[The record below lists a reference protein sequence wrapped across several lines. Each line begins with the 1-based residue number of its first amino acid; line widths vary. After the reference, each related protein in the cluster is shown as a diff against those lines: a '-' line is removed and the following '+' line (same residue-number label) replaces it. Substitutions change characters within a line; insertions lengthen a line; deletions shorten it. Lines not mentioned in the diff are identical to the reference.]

1 MTLGTAVL
9 VLVLALIGIVL
20 AHKYMRE
27 KRKVRIICVVLLS
40 LLALAC
46 TAYIG
51 LALILV
57 DAIRNQPP
65 AL

>member
-9 VLVLALIGIVL
+9 VLVLALIGIEL

-27 KRKVRIICVVLLS
+27 KRKERIICVVLLS

-46 TAYIG
+46 VAYIG
-51 LALILV
+51 LTLILV
-57 DAIRNQPP
+57 DAVRNQPP
-65 AL
+65 AP